1 MRAVR
6 GFVPRL
12 IGDLGICFEA
22 SQGNGLMAASRDL
35 EAKRTLPIVAV
46 LLLAFVALDEAG
58 ES

>member
-1 MRAVR
+1 M
-6 GFVPRL
+6 PRL

-22 SQGNGLMAASRDL
+22 SQGNGLMAASRVL